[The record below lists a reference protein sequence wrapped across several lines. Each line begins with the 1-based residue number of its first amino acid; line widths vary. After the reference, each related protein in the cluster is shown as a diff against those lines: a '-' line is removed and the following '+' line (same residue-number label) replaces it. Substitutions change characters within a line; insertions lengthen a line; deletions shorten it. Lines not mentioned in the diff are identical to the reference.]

1 MRLTLARLVAGLA
14 LLTALAAG
22 CTAASAHHGPATARK
37 PAVPASVATHSA
49 TPVQAPVAEKHAARR
64 DLRRHHHRAMVLAP
78 PTPPAPA
85 PTMTPMPAVNP
96 IPQGNGGDHDGDNNG
111 GPSDGD
117 GNV

>member
-1 MRLTLARLVAGLA
+1 MRLTLAPVAAGLA

-22 CTAASAHHGPATARK
+22 CSATSAHHAPAAARK
-37 PAVPASVATHSA
+37 PALPTPAATHTS

-64 DLRRHHHRAMVLAP
+64 DRRHHHRAMALAP
-78 PTPPAPA
+78 PAQPVPA
-85 PTMTPMPAVNP
+85 PTMNPMPVMNP